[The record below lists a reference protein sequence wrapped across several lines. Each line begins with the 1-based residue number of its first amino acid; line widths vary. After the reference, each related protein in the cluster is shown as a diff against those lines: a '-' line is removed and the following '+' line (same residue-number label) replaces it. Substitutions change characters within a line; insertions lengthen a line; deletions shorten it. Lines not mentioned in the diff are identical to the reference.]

1 MPFSLPRTGR
11 LLMCRE
17 PVCGRFGIHRLMA
30 MLSTGGLKVGWNG
43 SEEITVVTFNRRRTL
58 CKILH
63 ADEWGV
69 DCTTRILSS
78 GTFKVMLETGSLPE
92 AMTRE
97 TLEALLNGQ
106 NKEALEL
113 ARPPSRLAG

>member
-1 MPFSLPRTGR
+1 
-11 LLMCRE
+11 
-17 PVCGRFGIHRLMA
+17 

-43 SEEITVVTFNRRRTL
+43 SEEITVVTFNKRRTL

>member
-1 MPFSLPRTGR
+1 MSFTLPSTGR
-11 LLMCRE
+11 LVMCRE

-30 MLSTGGLKVGWNG
+30 MLSTGGLKIGWNG
-43 SEEITVVTFNRRRTL
+43 TDEITVVTFNKRRTL

-69 DCTTRILSS
+69 DCTTRILNT
-78 GTFKVMLETGSLPE
+78 GTFKVMLDTDSLPE
-92 AMTRE
+92 SMSRA
-97 TLEALLNGQ
+97 TLEALLNG
-106 NKEALEL
+106 EATEAAEL